1 MRKVALA
8 VAVALALPGVARA
21 GLVTM
26 VERDVPL
33 GPRALATVAP
43 AAPARFDMLGLHWRG
58 TGSVAF
64 RTRSSAGRW
73 SAWQAADADAGGPVP
88 RGWRDGNLVWV
99 GASDAVRFR
108 TTGTVTRLRAYYLRS
123 RTTTRATRTLAVA
136 GAPPIVSR
144 AGWEADEK
152 IKRAAPRY
160 APALKLAIVHH
171 TAGSNSYTPAQAA
184 AIVRGI
190 EIYHVQANGWN
201 DIGYNFLIDRYGTV
215 YEGRA
220 GGIERNVI
228 GAHAL
233 GFNTGSAGVAL
244 IGNFQ
249 STTPP
254 PAMIDSLVRLLS
266 WRLDIAH
273 VDPLS
278 TVADTSAGNPEFRAG
293 RVVILPAISGHRD
306 TGPTECPGNVAY
318 EMLPAIRQRVSKTGL
333 PKLYSPYVTGV
344 LGGTVRF
351 QARLSSMLPWTVT
364 VASPSGAVVARRSG
378 RGTIVDWSWSSA
390 GTGPGPYRW
399 TIAAGAA
406 RPATGTLGSTPLP
419 PVVTP
424 APTPPAP
431 KPVTPTPKPVPVP
444 IPVPVPSTLLTGLS
458 AAPAVV
464 SPGTD
469 PSSAYVTVDFTLAAA
484 ATVTAR
490 LTGGATP
497 ITLFSASVPAG
508 DSTFS
513 WSLASVPDGQYTL
526 EVAAKPTSGATATQT
541 LQLTVY
547 RTLSG
552 YAVAPALVSPNGDG
566 VNDNAVV
573 SFTLARAVPVQV
585 LIERTGVPVATAF
598 SGTLGPG
605 AQSVVW
611 NGTSGGVRLPDGTYD
626 VVTVVT
632 DTTGTLSFTAPLTVD
647 TTPPSLV
654 LLDAPSLRF
663 QLSEPATVTVV
674 VNGQQTT
681 IAEPAG
687 MFNVPFAGGAVTA
700 VSAYATDA
708 AGNTSATVTG
718 P

>member
-8 VAVALALPGVARA
+8 VAVALALPGIARA

-26 VERDVPL
+26 VARDVPL
-33 GPRALATVAP
+33 GQRALAA
-43 AAPARFDMLGLHWRG
+43 AAPGAPPRFDMLGLHWRG
-58 TGSVAF
+58 TGSVEF
-64 RTRSSAGRW
+64 RTRSAVGDW

-99 GASDAVRFR
+99 GASNAVRFR
-108 TTGTVTRLRAYYLRS
+108 TSGTVTRLRAYYLFS

-144 AGWEADEK
+144 AGWEADET

-190 EIYHVQANGWN
+190 EIYHVKANGWN

-244 IGNFQ
+244 IGDFQ
-249 STTPP
+249 SATPP
-254 PAMIDSLVRLLS
+254 PAMIESLVRLLS

-278 TVADTSAGNPEFRAG
+278 TVADTSAGNPVFRAG
-293 RVVILPAISGHRD
+293 RVVILQAISGHRD
-306 TGPTECPGNVAY
+306 TGPTDCPGNVAY
-318 EMLPAIRQRVSKTGL
+318 AMLPAIRGRVSRTGL

-351 QARLSSMLPWTVT
+351 QARLSSTLPWTVT

-378 RGTIVDWSWSSA
+378 RGTTVDWSWSSA
-390 GTGPGPYRW
+390 GAGLGPYRW
-399 TIAAGAA
+399 TIAAGSA

-419 PVVTP
+419 PVVVP
-424 APTPPAP
+424 APQPPP
-431 KPVTPTPKPVPVP
+431 QPVAPTPKPT
-444 IPVPVPSTLLTGLS
+444 PVPVQSSLLTGLS

-469 PSSAYVTVDFTLAAA
+469 PSSAYVTVDFTLAASA
-484 ATVTAR
+484 SVTAR
-490 LTGGATP
+490 LTGTTSA
-497 ITLFSASVPAG
+497 ITLFSSNVPAG
-508 DSTFS
+508 ESTFS
-513 WSLASVPDGQYTL
+513 WSLAAVPDGQYTL
-526 EVAAKPTSGATATQT
+526 AVTAKPATGATATQT

-573 SFTLARAVPVQV
+573 SFTLARPVPVQV
-585 LIERTGVPVATAF
+585 LIERAGVPVASAF

-647 TTPPSLV
+647 TTPPSLA

-663 QLSEPATVTVV
+663 QLSEPASVTVI

-687 MFNVPFAGGAVTA
+687 TFNVPFAGGAVTS